1 MRDISGRRAAARR
14 RLPWDSLAM
23 GGSRW
28 GVRLRPPISYR
39 SISGRPRPSSSA
51 VMSPFVELMRAD
63 DLDAVLAIER
73 ASFSM
78 PWSRG
83 AFLYEIH
90 QNRVARCWVMRDE
103 SEVVGYL
110 CLWEVAD
117 EVHIT
122 NIAVRPDRRRRGL
135 ARTLLGGILDEARQR
150 QLRQVVLEVRPSN
163 TEARTLY
170 ESFGFRVVGR
180 RRGYYY
186 DTGEDALVMEA
197 DLQAAQPGTRA

>member
-1 MRDISGRRAAARR
+1 VVPLSVDRMR
-14 RLPWDSLAM
+14 P
-23 GGSRW
+23 
-28 GVRLRPPISYR
+28 
-39 SISGRPRPSSSA
+39 
-51 VMSPFVELMRAD
+51 E
-63 DLDAVLAIER
+63 DLDEVLGIER

-83 AFLYEIH
+83 AFLYEIQ
-90 QNRVARCWVMRDE
+90 QNRVARCWVMRE
-103 SEVVGYL
+103 VERVVGYL

-122 NIAVRPDRRRRGL
+122 NIAV
-135 ARTLLGGILDEARQR
+135 
-150 QLRQVVLEVRPSN
+150 LEVRPSN
-163 TEARTLY
+163 NEARTLY

-197 DLQAAQPGTRA
+197 DLQTAHPGTRA